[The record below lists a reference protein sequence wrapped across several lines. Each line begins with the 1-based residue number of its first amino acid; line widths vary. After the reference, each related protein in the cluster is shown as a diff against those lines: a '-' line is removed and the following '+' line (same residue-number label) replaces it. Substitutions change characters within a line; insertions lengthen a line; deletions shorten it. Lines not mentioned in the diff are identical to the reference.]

1 MRTFIEALIG
11 VVVAILCVCGI
22 AFIALVIYYYPVIDR
37 LYLNTCNYYPHA
49 FKDC

>member
-1 MRTFIEALIG
+1 MKTFLKVLAVI
-11 VVVAILCVCGI
+11 VVSFLSICGI

-37 LYLNTCNYYPHA
+37 LYIQPCNYYPHA